1 MSRVP
6 NASPGREN
14 IEIEIFGM
22 EGIPEQDKIAHE
34 RAKNGELTF
43 EYLGK
48 GEYLK
53 LQWLL

>member
-6 NASPGREN
+6 NAAPGREN

-34 RAKNGELTF
+34 RAKNGE
-43 EYLGK
+43 
-48 GEYLK
+48 
-53 LQWLL
+53 